1 MSASSGVA
9 TVDHQRA
16 LRWRGT
22 LLTVLGVLLLCPDSL
37 LVKETAIS
45 PEGFLFWRGSLLT
58 FAFLAIAL
66 IRYRVDLPNQI
77 RRCGWRGLYCA
88 TAFSF
93 STTGF
98 VVGMKYTAAGNV
110 LVILDTAPVIAAI
123 LGFLIW
129 GERLP
134 LRTWIVILICV
145 AGATLMGLSE
155 AGPGQLLGLSMSVMA
170 AFALASNLAVAR
182 SRPEADMSVMLM
194 FGAALTALMA
204 TLMGGA
210 QWPSHN
216 DMGYILLLCLVFLPA
231 ASTLIQSGPRYLPAA
246 EVSLM
251 LLLETVFGSLL
262 VWLFLGEVPPTLSL
276 IGGAIIL
283 AALIANG
290 LFDLLRQRQR
300 RRIRPPL
307 PPH

>member
-1 MSASSGVA
+1 MSASSGIFVS
-9 TVDHQRA
+9 DDPRA

-22 LLTVLGVLLLCPDSL
+22 LLTLWGVLLLCPDSL
-37 LVKETAIS
+37 LVKETHIS
-45 PEGFLFWRGSLLT
+45 PEGFLFWRGALLT
-58 FAFLAIAL
+58 LAFLAIAL
-66 IRYRVDLPNQI
+66 ARYRKDLPRQI
-77 RRCGWRGLYCA
+77 QRCGWKGLFCA
-88 TAFSF
+88 TAFSI

-110 LVILDTAPVIAAI
+110 LVILDMAPVIAAI
-123 LGFLIW
+123 LGYLIW
-129 GERLP
+129 RERLP
-134 LRTWIVILICV
+134 LRTWGVIMICV
-145 AGATLMGLSE
+145 GGAAMMGMSE
-155 AGPGQLLGLSMSVMA
+155 TGPGHMLGLLMSFMA

-194 FGAALTALMA
+194 FGALLTTLLA

-210 QWPSHN
+210 QWPSRS

-231 ASTLIQSGPRYLPAA
+231 ASTLIQTGPRYLPAA

-251 LLLETVFGSLL
+251 LLLETVFGTLL

-276 IGGAIIL
+276 VGGAIIL
-283 AALIANG
+283 AALVTNS
-290 LFDLLRQRQR
+290 LFDLFQQR
-300 RRIRPPL
+300 RRGRVSI